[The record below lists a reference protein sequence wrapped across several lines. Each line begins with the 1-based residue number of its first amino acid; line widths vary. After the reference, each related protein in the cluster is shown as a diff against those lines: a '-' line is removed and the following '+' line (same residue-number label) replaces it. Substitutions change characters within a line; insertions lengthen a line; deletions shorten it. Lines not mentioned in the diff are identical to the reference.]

1 MKVPLN
7 LSDHLQELFG
17 FLGCFPSPRGTP
29 PHYLHTSP
37 SFLTNR
43 SQSWELEGGPFFF
56 SFLSGSCS
64 TQFSPQPPIHCSSGC
79 HGPQMLPMKPAFG
92 LGSTESWTG
101 APFFFFLSWWNFP
114 ETPKWS
120 PSMSDFLRQ
129 FLLICSRDA
138 DKQIHLWKPC
148 SCRFSFVPHLIDQ
161 QALKCL
167 LPGHRVIWWMET
179 RKAEQELVGHEMG
192 LNHPLV

>member
-92 LGSTESWTG
+92 PGSTESWTG
-101 APFFFFLSWWNFP
+101 APFFFFYHDGIFQRPPNEAQACQTFYGSFCWSAVEMLINKYTCENLVPVDSPLFP
-114 ETPKWS
+114 I
-120 PSMSDFLRQ
+120 L
-129 FLLICSRDA
+129 
-138 DKQIHLWKPC
+138 
-148 SCRFSFVPHLIDQ
+148 
-161 QALKCL
+161 
-167 LPGHRVIWWMET
+167 
-179 RKAEQELVGHEMG
+179 
-192 LNHPLV
+192 